1 MTERL
6 VEMLGWW
13 LALWAVA
20 SVLSALTYP
29 LLCRAV
35 AGLRP
40 AVRASARLAYA
51 CMAPMSAL
59 LALVLV
65 TTPALAGFLMP
76 AHCHGSQCGVHAP
89 VYPADSVV
97 IAGLAAACSL
107 AALLLVALLLWALRR
122 GRRQWRV
129 LSAFTRSSPVGYRML
144 ESDRPLAFCVG
155 LMRPQILLSRG
166 LIEQLQPDE
175 LTVVLAHERAHVKR
189 QDNLRALLLRWSSLL
204 WPAGLARRLRADMGA
219 DAEQACDLEAVRA
232 GAGAGQ
238 VARVIRKLAGVPPGP
253 DTTAVSRGVAF
264 GCRDTTARLAA
275 LESGRQFDDRSC
287 RIWFGPG
294 LWLAANWCVQVYLL
308 AASSH
313 WLVEWLGSAV
323 T

>member
-1 MTERL
+1 MTEWL
-6 VEMLGWW
+6 AGMPAGW
-13 LALWAVA
+13 LALWAAA
-20 SVLSALTYP
+20 SVFSALTYP

-35 AGLRP
+35 AGSRP

-65 TTPALAGFLMP
+65 TTPALAGFMMP

-89 VYPADSVV
+89 HYPADSAV
-97 IAGLAAACSL
+97 IAGLAAAGSL
-107 AALLLVALLLWALRR
+107 AALLLVVLLLWALRR

-144 ESDRPLAFCVG
+144 ESGSPLACCVG
-155 LMRPQILLSRG
+155 LVRPQILLSRG
-166 LIEQLQPDE
+166 LIEQLQPEE
-175 LTVVLAHERAHVKR
+175 LAVVLAHERAHVDR
-189 QDNLRALLLRWSSLL
+189 QDNLRALLLRWASLL
-204 WPAGLARRLRADMGA
+204 WPAATGRRLRADMGA

-232 GAGAGQ
+232 GADPGQ
-238 VARVIRKLAGVPPGP
+238 VARVVRKLAGVA
-253 DTTAVSRGVAF
+253 AVAGATGAGQGVAF

-287 RIWFGPG
+287 TVWCVPG
-294 LWLAANWCVQVYLL
+294 LWLSANWCAQVYLL

-313 WLVEWLGSAV
+313 WLVEWLGSVV